1 MWKTNAS
8 IFEIVS
14 SVVSGFPA
22 EIYRDMKSDC
32 AEFTDKSG
40 SSKGK
45 PKLFFGDSSY
55 RNKWRKAKSF
65 SQGQGSGAVML
76 AAELN
81 LKHSGKRDA
90 ANIVKELFLASL
102 KRETKIKNAR
112 QLFESKPK
120 QNTPEQALSFYCM
133 LVSIL
138 RTINIKLC
146 TTMQKN

>member
-1 MWKTNAS
+1 MWKTDAS

-76 AAELN
+76 AAELD
-81 LKHSGKRDA
+81 LKIQA
-90 ANIVKELFLASL
+90 KEMLLTLL
-102 KRETKIKNAR
+102 KNC
-112 QLFESKPK
+112 S
-120 QNTPEQALSFYCM
+120 
-133 LVSIL
+133 
-138 RTINIKLC
+138 
-146 TTMQKN
+146 